1 MYIKNNARRK
11 GKGSNSRP
19 TSFSTKSNCT
29 TSKLLKAIKGKEFTK
44 AADILEESGIVGE
57 VALLYIGLL
66 DLRLRGVK

>member
-1 MYIKNNARRK
+1 MKNNARRK

-19 TSFSTKSNCT
+19 ASFSLDSNCT
-29 TSKLLKAIKGKEFTK
+29 TSKLFRAIKGKKFTK

-66 DLRLRGVK
+66 DLTLGGVK